1 MKHVR
6 FILILFI
13 SVNVC
18 GNSIFAK
25 DCQRLVAVYDIAV
38 TVPNAA
44 PELYQASN
52 GCVEQLLLNSKA
64 SNEFF
69 SLEFQPMR
77 VLKPAT
83 EQVLIGASQGASSN
97 TDYLIW
103 GELKA
108 TGTGRYS
115 IEVNLVTANTRR
127 LVARGTSTFST
138 ASEAKFS
145 GMTAALSIGGGN
157 SSRPLIDII
166 TDFEK
171 KIREE
176 DKRKAICPEL
186 TFLNPE
192 KTIETEANKEVLMMF
207 QVKDTDGKPV
217 ENADVYVRNYEGTFD
232 TQEAKSDQYGMVKF
246 KHKTPDKK
254 THYDISC
261 FAKTTS
267 PGEKIITIDNISIP
281 VKVKKP
287 MTELTGEIEITSD
300 TKTGQP
306 TISNAENEK
315 SFSHSFTV
323 SSLNI
328 TIFPERIRSIN
339 KSKELLS
346 RALSETDVF
355 QVASG
360 STMKDAGGE
369 PTLIR
374 GEGSFETYNKC
385 DDKWELSRS
394 EKIKGYSNGFDIVV
408 SVALER
414 GVESGDMT
422 ISSLSPRY
430 CLTINAGSNAR
441 QLFQGAKYK
450 TTGKSSGQQR
460 DYPCGELT
468 SFSDELDPKTMLPLG
483 VMKSTIKVN
492 DLENNEFIIPLSI
505 PNSKALEEYLLDPE
519 GTFVISVSGK
529 YIKKDYQETNTT
541 INAKLMLLPKE

>member
-18 GNSIFAK
+18 SNSIFAK

-52 GCVEQLLLNSKA
+52 GCVEQLLLNSKG

-69 SLEFQPMR
+69 PLEFQPMR
-77 VLKPAT
+77 ILKPAT
-83 EQVLIGASQGASSN
+83 EQVLIGAGQSASSN

-103 GELKA
+103 GELKE
-108 TGTGRYS
+108 TGTRRYS

-127 LVARGTSTFST
+127 LVARGTSIFST
-138 ASEAKFS
+138 PSEAKFS

-207 QVKDTDGKPV
+207 QVKDADGKPV
-217 ENADVYVRNYEGTFD
+217 ENADVSVRNYEGSFD

-254 THYDISC
+254 TNYDITC
-261 FAKTTS
+261 FAKTIS
-267 PGEKIITIDNISIP
+267 PGEKIITIDNISVP

-287 MTELTGEIEITSD
+287 MTKLTGEIEIKSV
-300 TKTGQP
+300 TKTGNP
-306 TISNAENEK
+306 TISNAETEK
-315 SFSHSFTV
+315 SFLQSYAV
-323 SSLNI
+323 SSLDI
-328 TIFPERIRSIN
+328 TIISERIKNIN

-346 RALSETDVF
+346 RALSETDRF
-355 QVASG
+355 EIATG
-360 STMKDAGGE
+360 STMNDANGE
-369 PTLIR
+369 PTFVR
-374 GEGSFETYNKC
+374 GESDFEIHNKC

-394 EKIKGYSNGFDIVV
+394 EKIKGYSNGMNIGITI
-408 SVALER
+408 SLER

-422 ISSLSPRY
+422 ISSLTPRY
-430 CLTINAGSNAR
+430 CLTIGAGNSR
-441 QLFQGAKYK
+441 LLFSAGKYK

-468 SFSDELDPKTMLPLG
+468 SFADELDPKTMLPAG
-483 VMKSTIKVN
+483 AMESTIKVN
-492 DLENNEFIIPLSI
+492 NPEYNEFIIPLSI
-505 PNSKALEEYLLDPE
+505 PNSKALEDYLLDPE
-519 GTFVISVSGK
+519 GTFEINVSGK

-541 INAKLMLLPKE
+541 INAKLILLPKE